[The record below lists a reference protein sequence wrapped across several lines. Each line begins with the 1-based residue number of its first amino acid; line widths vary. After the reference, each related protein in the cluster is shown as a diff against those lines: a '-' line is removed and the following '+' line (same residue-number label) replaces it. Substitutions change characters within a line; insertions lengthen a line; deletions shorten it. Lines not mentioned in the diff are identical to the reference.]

1 MDVVKRV
8 SMAAL
13 ESSGMNLPLE
23 ALDPYIRDNFA
34 QTQQTNATDYR
45 APPDASLSTWSEI
58 LSGYVRLWHVLG
70 FSGYPVLIIDEA
82 NELMKW
88 SRDERSLAELKC
100 WAKAITEP
108 ST

>member
-58 LSGYVRLWHVLG
+58 LRYVPKGGSYFPTSNGASSMVCKQGACVSPLG
-70 FSGYPVLIIDEA
+70 VGRQLLPCRQCCTSSEEDF
-82 NELMKW
+82 
-88 SRDERSLAELKC
+88 
-100 WAKAITEP
+100 
-108 ST
+108 